1 MLKLEQKLKC
11 WQQPRQ
17 RTLPDFS
24 SGTCAAGKKA
34 LTNLSDRSSKPW
46 VFVSFGP
53 SQKKEPPGGGK
64 PRQACEAGNI
74 CPSTTLRM
82 TS

>member
-1 MLKLEQKLKC
+1 
-11 WQQPRQ
+11 
-17 RTLPDFS
+17 LPDFS
-24 SGTCAAGKKA
+24 SGACAAGNKA
-34 LTNLSDRSSKPW
+34 LTSFSDSSSKPW

-53 SQKKEPPGGGK
+53 SQKKEPFGGGEPK
-64 PRQACEAGNI
+64 NKSEEGNI